1 MIKATHQPSLYA
13 LFTSHQFLFT
23 RTNLP
28 KAIFV
33 GSCAPSQIVL
43 DNFSIKGNPSLSD
56 HARLEIVQP
65 GVKLCSLAYSGGPRE
80 MSEWLGTL
88 ELKRN
93 RSKSSYYGVIPAGK
107 RWQARLYKPAKQKWD
122 PIGTYDS
129 PREAAEAA
137 AKERKRLDDGLPV
150 YSPQFK
156 RFRSSGGTRFAQRP
170 PVRSSQLTSLCLPP
184 GYVARPVACELMD
197 EGGADENAVADM
209 LGPNNLPDLGP
220 PTAAGAAQPVATLAE
235 ARPRGARH
243 NAASLQVPPPE
254 MSPAPQWQWNAL

>member
-93 RSKSSYYGVIPAGK
+93 RSKSSYYGVILPASGGK
-107 RWQARLYKPAKQKWD
+107 RGCTSLRSRNGTPSAPTTPHEKLQKPRRRR
-122 PIGTYDS
+122 GRDS
-129 PREAAEAA
+129 TMA
-137 AKERKRLDDGLPV
+137 
-150 YSPQFK
+150 S
-156 RFRSSGGTRFAQRP
+156 RFTRRSSSAFGAQE
-170 PVRSSQLTSLCLPP
+170 VR
-184 GYVARPVACELMD
+184 
-197 EGGADENAVADM
+197 
-209 LGPNNLPDLGP
+209 
-220 PTAAGAAQPVATLAE
+220 
-235 ARPRGARH
+235 
-243 NAASLQVPPPE
+243 ASPSDHQCAH
-254 MSPAPQWQWNAL
+254 S